1 MGERGPKPVY
11 SDPLRVRLRPTT
23 RTALERVAE
32 ERGTTVSDLVRD
44 ALDSY
49 YKKEETDGGPMAFA
63 QEETG

>member
-32 ERGTTVSDLVRD
+32 ERGTTVSELVRD
-44 ALDSY
+44 ALDRH
-49 YKKEETDGGPMAFA
+49 YKEGSDAQPVAID
-63 QEETG
+63 QEETSG